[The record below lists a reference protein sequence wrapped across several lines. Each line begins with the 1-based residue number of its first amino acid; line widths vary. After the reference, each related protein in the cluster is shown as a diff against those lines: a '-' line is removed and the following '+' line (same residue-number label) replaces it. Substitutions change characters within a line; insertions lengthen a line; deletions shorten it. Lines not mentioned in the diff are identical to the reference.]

1 MTNISFC
8 FWFFNETEDP
18 FSPVYHRKKYSSWR
32 GNKRKKEKRKEV
44 LVSFKFYFFD
54 VMRVAQVL
62 LLLLLKKEEEEE
74 KPCVIAHKPLLA
86 VIKLYSVVRGRLGV
100 KMQPTYGSTRQI
112 CRVDTDREELCCHLS
127 LCYLATK
134 KRIKLRPRS
143 VRFLSQKKKNSL
155 KNEIYI

>member
-54 VMRVAQVL
+54 VMRVA
-62 LLLLLKKEEEEE
+62 
-74 KPCVIAHKPLLA
+74 
-86 VIKLYSVVRGRLGV
+86 
-100 KMQPTYGSTRQI
+100 
-112 CRVDTDREELCCHLS
+112 
-127 LCYLATK
+127 
-134 KRIKLRPRS
+134 
-143 VRFLSQKKKNSL
+143 
-155 KNEIYI
+155 